1 MNDII
6 DPDNPG
12 LLEKVYAKK
21 MIENFYLVFIA
32 KVSFFEWK
40 THVLKFYK

>member
-1 MNDII
+1 MNDKR

-12 LLEKVYAKK
+12 LLREVDVKK
-21 MIENFYLVFIA
+21 MIGNFYLVFIA

-40 THVLKFYK
+40 THVQKL